1 MEKEKFE
8 EYLERKNDRIDNAA
22 YELACAILDKNHN
35 GSDNETV
42 LPWNMEVIGSIV
54 DLAEK
59 LLEQM
64 KLPACHPYH
73 CYNDSE
79 EEIPCFES
87 ADCTNADC
95 PFKKG

>member
-8 EYLERKNDRIDNAA
+8 EYLEKKNDRIDNAA

-42 LPWNMEVIGSIV
+42 LPWNMEVSGSII

-64 KLPACHPYH
+64 KLPTCHPYH
-73 CYNDSE
+73 CYDDSE
-79 EEIPCFES
+79 EEIPCFEG